1 MKEYILIP
9 RRKSKSA
16 SVKSEKDTA
25 YKSRFN
31 DVKFKG
37 KERMKVILGTKIG
50 MTQIIGKDGV
60 VTPVTILEAG
70 PATVTQVKTVESDG
84 YNAVQ
89 LGIGQG
95 KNLSKSVS
103 GHVKKAGENINPKF
117 LREFRTEK
125 EPEVKLGDVL
135 TVENFALGD
144 KVSVTGISKGKG
156 FAGTVK
162 RWNFQESRNTH
173 GFKGDIRKVGS
184 IGSMY
189 PQKVFKGKRMP
200 GRMGH
205 DQVTVK
211 NLVVAFI
218 DKENN
223 LLGLKGAV
231 PGPKKG
237 LVTVEGKE

>member
-1 MKEYILIP
+1 MQ
-9 RRKSKSA
+9 
-16 SVKSEKDTA
+16 
-25 YKSRFN
+25 
-31 DVKFKG
+31 
-37 KERMKVILGTKIG
+37 VILGTKIG

-60 VTPVTILEAG
+60 VTPVTIIQAG
-70 PATVTQVKTVESDG
+70 PATVTQIKTVDTDG

-89 LGIGQG
+89 LGFGKG

-103 GHVKKAGENINPKF
+103 GHVKKAGENINPKV
-117 LREFRTEK
+117 LKEFRIDNLGDL
-125 EPEVKLGDVL
+125 KLGDVI
-135 TVENFALGD
+135 TVEAFKLGD

-205 DQVTVK
+205 DQITVK
-211 NLVVAFI
+211 NLVVSFI
-218 DKENN
+218 DTENN
-223 LLGLKGAV
+223 LIGLKGAV

-237 LVTVEGKE
+237 TVTIEGKE

>member
-1 MKEYILIP
+1 
-9 RRKSKSA
+9 
-16 SVKSEKDTA
+16 
-25 YKSRFN
+25 
-31 DVKFKG
+31 
-37 KERMKVILGTKIG
+37 MKVIIGTKIG
-50 MTQIIGKDGV
+50 MTQIIGEDGL
-60 VTPVTILEAG
+60 VTPVTILQAG
-70 PATVTQVKTVESDG
+70 PITATQIKTVETDG

-89 LGIGQG
+89 FGYGQG
-95 KNLSKSVS
+95 KNLSKSVT
-103 GHVKKAGENINPKF
+103 GHVQKASVTPKT
-117 LREFRTEK
+117 LKEFRTDSAVELK
-125 EPEVKLGDVL
+125 VGDSISVDAF
-135 TVENFALGD
+135 ELGD
-144 KVSVTGISKGKG
+144 KVTVTGASKGKG

-211 NLVVAFI
+211 NLIVAYI

-237 LVTVEGKE
+237 IVTVEGDK

>member
-1 MKEYILIP
+1 
-9 RRKSKSA
+9 
-16 SVKSEKDTA
+16 
-25 YKSRFN
+25 
-31 DVKFKG
+31 
-37 KERMKVILGTKIG
+37 MKVILGTKIG
-50 MTQIIGKDGV
+50 MTQIIGEDGV
-60 VTPVTILEAG
+60 VTPITILEAG
-70 PATVTQVKTVESDG
+70 PATVTQVKTVEKDG

-89 LGIGQG
+89 LGIGKG

-103 GHVKKAGENINPKF
+103 GHVKKAGENINPKV
-117 LREFRTEK
+117 LKEFRTEK
-125 EPEVKLGDVL
+125 EPEVNLGDVL